1 MLCALEGNW
10 YRARFIKYFDTAQWW
25 GPCHRSAWT
34 FYKEKIEYQLEM
46 IYKLRVKVVVQAEAQ
61 PLVVSMSDKS
71 NQGVVMYLTQMLAML
86 STEDVTLTD
95 PLTLINKSLS
105 WSAVPTILFHRT
117 HIFIVMVPT
126 CHYAQSNP
134 YSLLCPQYSDGQD
147 RAHGGV
153 VVESY
158 K

>member
-71 NQGVVMYLTQMLAML
+71 NQGVVMLTWPIMSESGLLPQKFEPKWPPI
-86 STEDVTLTD
+86 S
-95 PLTLINKSLS
+95 P
-105 WSAVPTILFHRT
+105 
-117 HIFIVMVPT
+117 HIFVYYT
-126 CHYAQSNP
+126 T
-134 YSLLCPQYSDGQD
+134 
-147 RAHGGV
+147 
-153 VVESY
+153 
-158 K
+158 